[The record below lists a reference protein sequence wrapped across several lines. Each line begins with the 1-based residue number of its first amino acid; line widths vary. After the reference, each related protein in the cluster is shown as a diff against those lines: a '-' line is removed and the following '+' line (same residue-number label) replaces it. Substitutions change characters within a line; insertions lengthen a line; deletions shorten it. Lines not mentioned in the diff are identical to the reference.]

1 METTSSLKGSTTSQI
16 SSLQY
21 SSDINAYSLE
31 PDQSEDCQ
39 TVLGLKYLP
48 SWPAVNL
55 QFSELCYEVPDQT
68 NASKTKTILRRVNG
82 MFHSHELTAIIG
94 PSGAGKTTL
103 LNLLAGFGAECASG
117 EILVNN
123 SPRDMRV
130 FRKMSRYIMQVK
142 VDY

>member
-1 METTSSLKGSTTSQI
+1 METASSVKGSTTSQI

-21 SSDINAYSLE
+21 SSDINADSLE
-31 PDQSEDCQ
+31 PDQSEDFQ

-55 QFSELCYEVPDQT
+55 QFSELCYVVPDQT

-103 LNLLAGFGAECASG
+103 LNLLAGFGAVCESG